1 MEPHS
6 PIYPHSPMPLSYE
19 AAKHLAAQMDF
30 HGSLRNKPEDAY
42 KNALK
47 MITVLR
53 DISNGVTKIDEV
65 TGAEYTPKERLY
77 HSYLSVELEHLTKLR
92 FDGYSE
98 AAAKS
103 EASTIFEFYKKT
115 EPDEAKV
122 IIHSIADNRSIIS
135 LGRIKKDYTIDLEY
149 SPEEMEYHG
158 NVSDQL
164 LLLTK
169 ADADF
174 GPYSPSQ

>member
-1 MEPHS
+1 MDPHT
-6 PIYPHSPMPLSYE
+6 PMPLSYYE
-19 AAKHLAAQMDF
+19 AKCRAIQMDF
-30 HGSLRNKPEDAY
+30 IGSLRTTPVDAH
-42 KNALK
+42 NIALK
-47 MITVLR
+47 IIHFLR
-53 DISNGVTKIDEV
+53 NISNGVTKIDEV

-77 HSYLSVELEHLTKLR
+77 HYYLSVELEHLTKLR

-122 IIHSIADNRSIIS
+122 IIHSIADNRSIMS

-149 SPEEMEYHG
+149 SLEEMEYHG